1 MIKFFNFCL
10 KIIRISWYY
19 FIIGEKG
26 IELKIYMKDIDN
38 VFFWL
43 F

>member
-19 FIIGEKG
+19 FIISEKG